1 MTHSSLALRG
11 PEHAV
16 ALLPHLLGFWP
27 QESLIAI
34 WIEDDHVALTQR
46 VDLPVDLDADGCAR
60 FAGWFVDLA
69 HHAQPTGALIVVV
82 TTEPSRWREL
92 ARTVGDEV
100 DDRGLDL
107 LDVLWNDADAY
118 ASLLCDGDCCPTSGR
133 TVRPELRE
141 DIAAAFAVRDQG
153 PLASRADL
161 AACVERIDQA
171 VEEVMPGLA
180 SCEQEIAVLDPKGF
194 ASWRR
199 EQVPLVGRALDAGH
213 GVTASDMVTICAGLA
228 DVQVRDV
235 VMWHLARGTDI
246 RDAVDAL
253 THTLRAAPD
262 GFVAPVATC
271 LAMAA
276 WFGGNGALAVMALE
290 RALLDDP
297 DYSLAQLA
305 ATAIGAG
312 IPPDGWRQV
321 LASMSEEQL
330 RIGDAAA

>member
-1 MTHSSLALRG
+1 MSPSSLALRG

-46 VDLPVDLDADGCAR
+46 VDLPVGLDPDECGR
-60 FAGWFVDLA
+60 FAAWFVDLA
-69 HHAQPTGALIVVV
+69 HHAKPTGALIVVV
-82 TTEPSRWREL
+82 SAEPSRCREL
-92 ARTVGDEV
+92 ARAVGDEV

-107 LDVLWNDADAY
+107 LDVLWSDADAY
-118 ASLLCDGDCCPTSGR
+118 GSLLCDGECCPSAGR
-133 TVRPELRE
+133 TVRAELRE

-153 PLASRADL
+153 PLSSRADL
-161 AACVERIDQA
+161 VACVERLDRA
-171 VEEVMPGLA
+171 VEALMPGLA
-180 SCEQEIAVLDPKGF
+180 ACEQEIAVLDAKGF

-199 EQVPLVGRALDAGH
+199 EQVPMVGRALDAGH
-213 GVTASDMVTICAGLA
+213 AITASDMVTISAGLA

-262 GFVAPVATC
+262 GYVAPVATC

-276 WFGGNGALAVMALE
+276 WFCGNGALAVTALE

-305 ATAIGAG
+305 ATAIGSG
-312 IPPDGWRQV
+312 LPPNGWRQV
-321 LASMSEEQL
+321 LASMTEEEL
-330 RIGDAAA
+330 RIGESVA